1 MRFFSLL
8 LRIMAR
14 NQGKLALSF
23 GSLCIGALT
32 LATMLGIITSVNTF
46 FTAESRELLG
56 GDIAIEKSTSIDA
69 AEVPRLAELTATGA
83 QVSRRVETLT
93 VLQRGAAGA
102 GVSGGAAPDAKA
114 DAAAS
119 VLVSLKAVDGAYP
132 LYGELV
138 MVKGASSPN
147 MYQLPAADEVLV
159 ASDVLVRLGAN
170 VGDMVGIGRAQYRIA
185 GVIAQEPDR
194 LATGFRIG
202 PTIIVSIAGWER
214 AGIQADRSRAQYVLS
229 IKYGAATPLALQKTA
244 EQEIKTFYQN
254 SSGRSSNARDGSSTL
269 SRVLDAA
276 SRFFFT
282 VIVLAL
288 FLVVVN
294 IRINLTYFLAS
305 FRKTIAIVRSVGMR
319 KRTVVALF
327 FTLLTMISLAA
338 GMFGTVLGN
347 VLVRLVLPFVEG
359 IVERTL
365 PQVALGQSMGVVTL
379 FTVLLC
385 IFSAL
390 SFFARITEV
399 EPKSLLGGYGEAQ
412 TPRSTLILE
421 GAAFTITLLALFSG
435 VWFLT
440 ERVKVAAIA
449 VASIAAVFGLLF
461 FGTKLGLA
469 VLYRRRAA
477 LQKHVRFVISFL
489 HHGGFI
495 ATTVVASLTIAL
507 SSLFAITL
515 VQRNVLANIATD
527 FRADAPNLYALDIQ
541 EDQRAGV
548 TAIMGPEWKDFSVV
562 RGRFI
567 TRDGVQIQEQ
577 LDSEDPELAREFNL
591 TSRAEL
597 IDGERVIGGVYH
609 GTEGKGEVSVEKD
622 FAARAKIKL
631 GSTLTF
637 SVQGF
642 PVTARVTSIREV
654 VTTNGL
660 PFFFLVYSEDVLAAI
675 PKNYFGYTYA
685 NEADIPHVQVAL
697 ARAYPN
703 VSTIPTAQIIATVTK
718 VVTALGAAV
727 AGTAVPALIL
737 GILLIASMLVLMARE
752 RSNDMLVFTAFGS
765 SPRMLF
771 TLFAMEAVSLIAVSG
786 VLSLGIAHAGVYA
799 MNRYVFDFKTFY
811 LSSVHAYVLA
821 GLVVFTLAVSF
832 VVARRML
839 KSTPAELL
847 RKNG

>member
-1 MRFFSLL
+1 
-8 LRIMAR
+8 MAR

-46 FTAESRELLG
+46 FAAESRELLG
-56 GDIAIEKSTSIDA
+56 GDIVVEKSTPFAVS
-69 AEVPRLAELTATGA
+69 EVPNVAELVATGA
-83 QVSRRVETLT
+83 NVSRRIETLA
-93 VLQRGAAGA
+93 VLQHGGAGLGAVGAGAADD
-102 GVSGGAAPDAKA
+102 SPS
-114 DAAAS
+114 S
-119 VLVSLKAVDGAYP
+119 VLVSLKAVDGSYP
-132 LYGELV
+132 LYGELDLV
-138 MVKGASSPN
+138 EYSQDDDGSFATPSPN
-147 MYQLPAADEVLV
+147 MYQLPMADEVLV
-159 ASDVLVRLGAN
+159 ANDVLIRLGAK
-170 VGDMVGIGRAQYRIA
+170 VGDTVGIGQAQYRISN
-185 GVIAQEPDR
+185 VIEQEPDR
-194 LATGFRIG
+194 LATGFRLG
-202 PTIIVSIAGWER
+202 PTVIISMSGWER
-214 AGIQADRSRAQYVLS
+214 AGIRADRSRAQYILS
-229 IKYGAATPLALQKTA
+229 IKYGPTTPLALQKA
-244 EQEIKTFYQN
+244 SEQAIKTFYQN

-269 SRVLDAA
+269 SRVLDSA

-282 VIVLAL
+282 IIVLAL

-327 FTLLTMISLAA
+327 FTILTMISLAA
-338 GMFGTVLGN
+338 GILGTLLGN
-347 VLVRLVLPFVEG
+347 VLVGFVLPYVEG
-359 IVERTL
+359 IVERSL
-365 PQVALGQSMGVVTL
+365 PHVALGQSMGVVTM

-390 SFFARITEV
+390 SFFARIMEV
-399 EPKSLLGGYGEAQ
+399 EPKSLLGGYGEAR
-412 TPRSTLILE
+412 TPRATLFFE
-421 GAAFTITLLALFSG
+421 GVAFTVTLLALFAG

-449 VASIAAVFGLLF
+449 VASIAAVFGALF

-469 VLYRRRAA
+469 ILYRRRAA
-477 LQKHVRFVISFL
+477 LQTYVRFIVSFL
-489 HHGGFI
+489 HRGGFI

-507 SSLFAITL
+507 SSLFAIIL

-548 TAIMGPEWKDFSVV
+548 AALMGPDWKDFSVV

-567 TRDGVQIQEQ
+567 TRDGVQIQER

-591 TSRAEL
+591 TSRSTL
-597 IDGERVIGGVYH
+597 IDGERVISGTYH
-609 GTEGKGEVSVEKD
+609 GEAGKGEVSVEKD

-642 PVTARVTSIREV
+642 PITARVTSIREV

-685 NEADIPHVQVAL
+685 NEADIPRLQATL
-697 ARAYPN
+697 ARTYPN

-727 AGTAVPALIL
+727 AGTAVPALVL
-737 GILLIASMLVLMARE
+737 GILHIVPPMLL
-752 RSNDMLVFTAFGS
+752 
-765 SPRMLF
+765 
-771 TLFAMEAVSLIAVSG
+771 
-786 VLSLGIAHAGVYA
+786 LG
-799 MNRYVFDFKTFY
+799 
-811 LSSVHAYVLA
+811 
-821 GLVVFTLAVSF
+821 
-832 VVARRML
+832 
-839 KSTPAELL
+839 
-847 RKNG
+847 